1 MPYKDKNKMKLYWE
15 KYYQDRKSVL
25 NGKRT
30 ETRKKSQTL
39 SQTLLSVSNPVSNPG
54 LDVSN
59 PPVVSQTLTEAD
71 IARKK
76 LIEDLKAKISTVPA
90 VLGKPYVPMKPQY
103 VAQHPIP
110 KMQENYSESV
120 RYDYAC
126 M

>member
-15 KYYQDRKSVL
+15 KYYKDRKSVL

-30 ETRKKSQTL
+30 ETRKKSQT
-39 SQTLLSVSNPVSNPG
+39 QLSVSNPVSNPG

-59 PPVVSQTLTEAD
+59 PPVVSQTPAD

-76 LIEDLKAKISTVPA
+76 LIEDLKAKIATVPA
-90 VLGKPYVPMKPQY
+90 VLGKPYVPMKPQF
-103 VAQHPIP
+103 VNSQFVRPIP
-110 KMQENYSESV
+110 KMQENLSESV